1 MIQEI
6 QHHIRVIHRLVERIS
21 RETVIIVPWLHHAD
35 HLIYLSGQHIH
46 VFIIRQHITYLPLAK
61 PDNPVK
67 PGIGAHIGTDIESTC
82 HVIHGDRRDSRDEH
96 TLDRSI
102 SRGTLFQLIKEIAE
116 EPRAMCQFTVML
128 IPHIGEYGVREIIIL
143 IDEQVDRKI
152 QQRSLPDQV
161 VQFLVCVLEPFQF
174 TGETG
179 IEHMSVKPGEKIE
192 THRAIIIERGQQ
204 PIRVRIHAGEIKIEH
219 KVFPLFR
226 RRMRT
231 DIQPLEDFLETI
243 PPIDIIIPSKHVDK
257 QRLSKTPRTDQE
269 EEIGRF
275 LQPLDIMSLIHIIIR
290 LFPNP
295 LKIRQSVRNL
305 LYYHSDLCFYE

>member
-1 MIQEI
+1 
-6 QHHIRVIHRLVERIS
+6 
-21 RETVIIVPWLHHAD
+21 
-35 HLIYLSGQHIH
+35 
-46 VFIIRQHITYLPLAK
+46 
-61 PDNPVK
+61 
-67 PGIGAHIGTDIESTC
+67 
-82 HVIHGDRRDSRDEH
+82 
-96 TLDRSI
+96 
-102 SRGTLFQLIKEIAE
+102 
-116 EPRAMCQFTVML
+116 ML

-161 VQFLVCVLEPFQF
+161 VQFLVRILESFQF

-204 PIRVRIHAGEIKIEH
+204 SIRVRIHAGEIKIEH
-219 KVFPLFR
+219 KVFPLLR

-243 PPIDIIIPSKHVDK
+243 PPIDIVIPSKHVDK